1 MTHCLPTDTN
11 VRPPSYVTHRMDG
24 EYKYSLQRESICQ
37 LKLEH
42 SKPCLENSSLCK
54 WVLFHITLFLK
65 QNTENHHRNKHSK
78 KKKRKR
84 SCGQVAAFSCK
95 DALKYKL
102 TKQG

>member
-65 QNTENHHRNKHSK
+65 KKTLKITIETNIAK
-78 KKKRKR
+78 KKKR